1 MQSCFLDKDGVDF
14 HIDYYSG
21 IGFSEDQCALHSH
34 PFHEFS
40 LISAGDIT
48 YASKDF
54 VDHIDDKCFIFSRAH
69 QLHNPYINQKAK
81 YERYQIQFHSD
92 LLPSF
97 IPEYTLSISPLTST
111 SGIWRVPERT
121 FNHMQTLMETMLD
134 RYETD
139 RDSQSAF
146 LEFRLLT
153 TELMLLATD
162 IVIKSADN
170 STSVTATY
178 VDEVIKYI
186 QDYYYEDLNLTN
198 LCNIFFV
205 SNTKLAND
213 FKKKVGMTVGKFL
226 TLTRIEAAKTLLR
239 EGLSVNTVARK
250 CGYPGTSY
258 FIKLFYEYTNLTP
271 LKFQQITTVNKNKTD
286 LF

>member
-1 MQSCFLDKDGVDF
+1 MKNCVLDKDGVDF
-14 HIDYYSG
+14 HIDYYNG
-21 IGFSEDQCALHSH
+21 IGFPKDNCELHSH

-40 LISAGDIT
+40 LVSAGDIT
-48 YASKDF
+48 YASKNF
-54 VDHIDDKCFIFSRAH
+54 VDRISDKCFIFSRAH
-69 QLHNPYINQKAK
+69 QLHNPYINQNCR

-97 IPEYTLSISPLTST
+97 VPEYTLSISPITST

-134 RYETD
+134 RYETE
-139 RDSQSAF
+139 RDSQAAF

-162 IVIKSADN
+162 VVTKSTNSDN
-170 STSVTATY
+170 SVPITY

-186 QDYYYEDLNLTN
+186 QDNYQEDLNLSN

-226 TLTRIEAAKTLLR
+226 TLTRIEAAKVFLR

-271 LKFQQITTVNKNKTD
+271 LKFQQITIGNKNKAD
-286 LF
+286 LI